1 MKPIYLILIIFLFSF
16 SLFAQ
21 SNWRQVNSGTNEF
34 ISSIQFEDSLVG
46 YATAG
51 NQILK
56 STDAGENWTLFYQD
70 TSINEYRAITFV
82 KDSLFVI
89 GRENSNNVTVSFIEI
104 INKSNKQSAKLILGR
119 FDPSDYSGIK
129 SFGDFVWYKDEFGV
143 MEYRNGSI
151 TSVHDG
157 SEIFRYQNGYFVGV
171 NRLGSIYL
179 TNDTGA
185 TWDTIPTPAFT
196 MSGASCYFNGS
207 DSLLVYNTSF
217 PTHFVLSSDRG
228 VNWQNVSQTRELSFS
243 AQFVNSKKAFGA
255 FVASGSINLG
265 IAFVTYDGGENLVFD
280 TLGTERLPYTYSF
293 SPKLSFVYGAGGSI
307 FKTTNLG
314 GLVSINENKGFNE
327 SDFTIFP
334 NPSQDYLQIKLADND
349 RFSIKQMTILSANGA
364 VLATFQSF
372 QERIE
377 LSTYPKGMYIIQLQ
391 TDKGSASKSFVV
403 K

>member
-1 MKPIYLILIIFLFSF
+1 MKTIYLTFITLLCSI

-34 ISSIQFEDSLVG
+34 VSSIQFEDSLVG

-56 STDAGENWTLFYQD
+56 SVDAGENWVVFHQH
-70 TSINEYRAITFV
+70 TSINEYSAITFV
-82 KDSLFVI
+82 KDSLFII
-89 GRENSNNVTVSFIEI
+89 GRENLNNVTVSFIEI
-104 INKSNKQSAKLILGR
+104 INKSNKQSTKLILGR
-119 FDPSDYSGIK
+119 FDPSDYYGIK
-129 SFGDFVWYKDEFGV
+129 SFEDFVWYRDEFGV

-151 TSVHDG
+151 IPVHDG
-157 SEIFRYQNGYFVGV
+157 SDVFRFQNGYFVGV
-171 NRLGSIYL
+171 SRLGSIFL

-196 MSGASCYFNGS
+196 MGGTSCYFNGS
-207 DSLLVYNTSF
+207 DSLLVYNSSF
-217 PTHFVLSSDRG
+217 PTHFVLSSNRG
-228 VNWQNVSQTRELSFS
+228 ASWQNVSQTRDLSFS

-255 FVASGSINLG
+255 FSATGQTNLG
-265 IAFVTYDGGENLVFD
+265 VAFITYDGGENLVYD
-280 TLGTERLPYTYSF
+280 TLGAERLPFTYSY

-314 GLVSINENKGFNE
+314 GLVGLNENEGFKE

-334 NPSQDYLQIKLADND
+334 NPSQDYLQIKLADEDQLSVNK
-349 RFSIKQMTILSANGA
+349 INILSANGA
-364 VLATFQSF
+364 VLDRFYTY

-377 LSTYPKGMYIIQLQ
+377 LSNYPKGMYVLQIQ

-403 K
+403 R